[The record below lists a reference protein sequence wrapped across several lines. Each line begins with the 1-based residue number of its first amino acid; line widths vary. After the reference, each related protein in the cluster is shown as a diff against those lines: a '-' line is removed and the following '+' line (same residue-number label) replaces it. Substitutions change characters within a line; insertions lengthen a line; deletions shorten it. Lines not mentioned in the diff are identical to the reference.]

1 MGPCQSSGCRVLVQL
16 KVLLCREHQIKE
28 ISGWFSKLLGS
39 LPGCS
44 CVSGRTLQLPLL
56 TKTGTAL
63 LKCRAMNSLIQ
74 QLDSICEGER
84 GLRT

>member
-28 ISGWFSKLLGS
+28 ISGWFSKLPGS
-39 LPGCS
+39 AP
-44 CVSGRTLQLPLL
+44 QLPLL

-63 LKCRAMNSLIQ
+63 LKCRVMNSLIQ

-84 GLRT
+84 GLRR